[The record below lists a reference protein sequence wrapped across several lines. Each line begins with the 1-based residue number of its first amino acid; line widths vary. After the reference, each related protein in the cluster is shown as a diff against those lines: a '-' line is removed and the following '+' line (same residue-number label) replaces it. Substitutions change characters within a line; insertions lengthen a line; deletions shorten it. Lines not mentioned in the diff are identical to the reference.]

1 MIDGQDYN
9 YADLNITELVELAKK
24 HGALSAHRG
33 MGKPGLIQLIKGTAD
48 PSDFSG
54 DPADDERE
62 GMMRM
67 KEEWPEVYHQLK
79 CSDENYACW
88 DCPPARAVACAVE
101 ECEPKLLQKVK
112 NRGVE

>member
-1 MIDGQDYN
+1 MTRYN
-9 YADLNITELVELAKK
+9 YADLNLTELAELARQN
-24 HGALSAHRG
+24 GALSAHRG
-33 MGKPGLIQLIKGTAD
+33 IGREGLIDLLEGRKEA
-48 PSDFSG
+48 SDFSA

-88 DCPPARAVACAVE
+88 DCPAGRAVACAVE
-101 ECEPKLLQKVK
+101 ECEPHLLEKVK
-112 NRGVE
+112 NGGG